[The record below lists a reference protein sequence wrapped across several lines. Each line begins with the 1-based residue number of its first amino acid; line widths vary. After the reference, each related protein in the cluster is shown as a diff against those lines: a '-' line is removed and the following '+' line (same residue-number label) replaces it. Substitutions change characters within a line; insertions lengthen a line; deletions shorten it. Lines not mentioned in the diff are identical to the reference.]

1 MLFILPFLL
10 QVEIVSDRRP
20 EAVRIEPAHFRI
32 WLDYSNCM
40 TAKTVAQPSALEKDS
55 PEAAAT
61 IKECRA
67 EVEKGM
73 NAGKY
78 KGISKNP
85 EDWSRKKVKKTFDQ
99 TDKQYVTTND
109 RFPNLDRVSARMDK
123 EDLGVRVYAPIE
135 KLYARYVE
143 CLQNDYRTDK
153 TRRTPEHRTEGWRK
167 AIATCK
173 DLKGE
178 LMVQAD
184 TIMAGQP
191 DFQDA
196 AKRTAAV
203 SATFD
208 GHDEMILKTAAID
221 WSKPK

>member
-1 MLFILPFLL
+1 
-10 QVEIVSDRRP
+10 
-20 EAVRIEPAHFRI
+20 
-32 WLDYSNCM
+32 M
-40 TAKTVAQPSALEKDS
+40 TARALTQPSALEKAS
-55 PEAAAT
+55 PEVEAA

-78 KGISKNP
+78 KGIAKNP
-85 EDWSRKKVKKTFDQ
+85 DDWSRKKVTKTLDQ
-99 TDKQYVTTND
+99 TDKQFVNIND
-109 RFPNLDRVSARMDK
+109 RIPDLDRVTARMDE

-143 CLQNDYRTDK
+143 CLRSDYDTDK
-153 TRRTPEHRTEGWRK
+153 SRRTPEQRTAGWQK
-167 AIATCK
+167 AIAACK

-184 TIMAGQP
+184 TIMARQP

-196 AKRTAAV
+196 ATRKAAV

>member
-1 MLFILPFLL
+1 VLFILPFLL

-20 EAVRIEPAHFRI
+20 ETLRIEPAHFQI

-40 TAKTVAQPSALEKDS
+40 TAKTVTQPSALEKDS
-55 PEAAAT
+55 PEAQAA

-78 KGISKNP
+78 KGIAKNP
-85 EDWSRKKVKKTFDQ
+85 EDWSRKKVTKTLDQ
-99 TDKQYVTTND
+99 TDRQLVTINE
-109 RFPNLDRVSARMDK
+109 RFPNLDRVNARMAE

-153 TRRTPEHRTEGWRK
+153 TRRTPEQRTAGWRK
-167 AIATCK
+167 AISMCK

-184 TIMAGQP
+184 IIMARQP
-191 DFQDA
+191 DFQDTDTR
-196 AKRTAAV
+196 KAAV